1 MIIIYAVDYG
11 TLGWFDELNRRTIP
25 LCYIDNINTFSF
37 LCPRNYRLRVGGGG
51 HINLPLSIR
60 PSVYRYMVC
69 PAISSYSFGATALV
83 FVGCLYT

>member
-51 HINLPLSIR
+51 ILIYPCPFVRADIDTWFVQLS
-60 PSVYRYMVC
+60 PPTV
-69 PAISSYSFGATALV
+69 LE
-83 FVGCLYT
+83 LQL